1 MQYVLQVEQ
10 PGNSCQSIN
19 IDSVISGFNIY
30 TAVTVDQ
37 MQYIL
42 QVGQLVNSFF
52 FPS

>member
-19 IDSVISGFNIY
+19 LGLIY
-30 TAVTVDQ
+30 ITVDQ

-52 FPS
+52 FSIIK

>member
-10 PGNSCQSIN
+10 PGNSCQSIT
-19 IDSVISGFNIY
+19 VILIQSYLGLIY
-30 TAVTVDQ
+30 ITVDQ

-42 QVGQLVNSFF
+42 QVGQLVNSVF

>member
-30 TAVTVDQ
+30 INVDQ

>member
-19 IDSVISGFNIY
+19 IDSVISGFYIY
-30 TAVTVDQ
+30 NCRSNANE
-37 MQYIL
+37 YIL